1 MVRISVFIKAD
12 LLDVIDAFVRGYQG
26 NDSLEKPGAALRPCV
41 NGETSRWKVII
52 WGLYDAEKLE
62 VGLVYSNHKPT
73 DVCRH
78 AALGGRPD
86 ARFHRRDRDDGNVQP
101 LRR

>member
-12 LLDVIDAFVRGYQG
+12 LLDVIDAFVSGYQRK
-26 NDSLEKPGAALRPCV
+26 DSLEKPGTTLRPCV
-41 NGETSRWKVII
+41 NGETSRWKVVI
-52 WGLYDAEKLE
+52 WRLYDAQKLE
-62 VGLVYSNHKPT
+62 VGLVHSNHKPA
-73 DVCRH
+73 DVRRH

-86 ARFHRRDRDDGNVQP
+86 TRFHRRDRDNGNVQP